1 MRKSVLPIAALAAL
15 LASCGGENKPS
26 STPAATEAPAPKPA
40 DESRRFPKENLVD
53 TKVVDR
59 HLLDKSFMP
68 GGTLATYK
76 KGRVEYQMF
85 AAKLATPL
93 DAAIILPDWKNAL
106 KDAKVQAAF
115 GGYSGDDRGRPVF
128 VFAKGNWIAGVAG
141 LPEKQADQ
149 QARILASYL
158 N

>member
-1 MRKSVLPIAALAAL
+1 
-15 LASCGGENKPS
+15 
-26 STPAATEAPAPKPA
+26 
-40 DESRRFPKENLVD
+40 
-53 TKVVDR
+53 VVDR
-59 HLLDKSFMP
+59 HLLGKSFMP

-76 KGRVEYQMF
+76 KGKVEYQMF
-85 AAKLATPL
+85 AARLATPL

-115 GGYSGDDRGRPVF
+115 GGYSGDDAGRPVF
-128 VFAKGNWIAGVAG
+128 VFAKGDWIAGVAG

-149 QARILASYL
+149 QARVLASYL